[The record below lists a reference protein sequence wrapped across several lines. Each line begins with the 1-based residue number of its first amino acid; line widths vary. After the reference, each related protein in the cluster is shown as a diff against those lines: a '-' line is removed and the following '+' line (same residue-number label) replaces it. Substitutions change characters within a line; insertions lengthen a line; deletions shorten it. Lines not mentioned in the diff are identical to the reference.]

1 MSLTPSS
8 IRIATWLL
16 IGLSVLPQLSSAGP
30 EPEAPPSQAER
41 LELLLTAHDVRNAI
55 KVSRGKSSE
64 CLRTEAERGQ

>member
-1 MSLTPSS
+1 MSLTPSH

-30 EPEAPPSQAER
+30 EPEAKPSPAER
-41 LELLLTAHDVRNAI
+41 LEALLTAHDVRYAI
-55 KVSRGKSSE
+55 KVARGNGSE